1 MILYH
6 GSDAVVDNPQLLKA
20 NRTLDFGNG
29 FYTTTSKEQAY
40 KWASIKKNR
49 EQSENGIINIYDI
62 SDEILNDETLNVLKF
77 TDASEEWLNFVI
89 DNRLKLG
96 YKHNFDI
103 VKGPVADDRVYAC
116 LNAFEN
122 KFMDIESAIRE
133 LKTYQLTDQ
142 ISFHTEKAIGLLKYI
157 KMEMVK

>member
-6 GSDAVVDNPQLLKA
+6 GSDVVVDNPKLIKA

-29 FYTTTSKEQAY
+29 FYTTTSEEQAC

-49 EQSENGIINIYDI
+49 EQSKNGIINIYEINDK
-62 SDEILNDETLNVLKF
+62 ILNDETLKVLKF
-77 TDASEEWLNFVI
+77 TGASEAWLNFVI
-89 DNRLKLG
+89 DNRLKLN
-96 YKHNFDI
+96 YKHDFDI

-122 KFMDIESAIRE
+122 KFMDIKSAIKE
-133 LKTYQLTDQ
+133 LRTYKLADQ
-142 ISFHTEKAIGLLKYI
+142 ISFHTEKSITLLKYI
-157 KMEMVK
+157 EKKVI